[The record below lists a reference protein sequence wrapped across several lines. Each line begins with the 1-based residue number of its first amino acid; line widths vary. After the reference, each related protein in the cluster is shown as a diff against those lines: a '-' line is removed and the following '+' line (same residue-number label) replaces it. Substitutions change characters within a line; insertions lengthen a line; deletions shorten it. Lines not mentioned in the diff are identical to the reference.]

1 MQHKGV
7 IRCDW
12 AAMKPVIIGVSG
24 TQIDAD
30 ERAHIAALNPAGFI
44 LFKHNVQDR
53 DQLRGLTDDLRAISG
68 RGNVPIL
75 IDQEGGRVSRLPAP
89 IWPQFPAAQQFSG
102 LYAVSPISAI
112 EAARVNAQAIAGTL
126 SGLGINV
133 NCMPV
138 LDICH
143 GESGNAITD
152 RALGQCPMQVA
163 ALGRAIID
171 GLAAGGVAAVI
182 KHLPGQ
188 GRAKVDSHAA
198 LPIVDTSADALAAD
212 IAPFAALSTHA
223 KIAMTGHV
231 VYSAWDKEQ
240 PATFSATIIRDII
253 RDQIGFD
260 GLLLSDDLHM
270 DALIGTIS
278 ERANAALIA
287 GCDIAL
293 ACWVRA
299 RELAELGN
307 ALPDM
312 TDAAIAR
319 VHAAIGGSMQNDA
332 TPDIAHLLAKRDAL
346 LGLAA

>member
-1 MQHKGV
+1 
-7 IRCDW
+7 
-12 AAMKPVIIGVSG
+12 MKPVIIGVSG
-24 TQIDAD
+24 TQIDAE

-53 DQLRGLTDDLRAISG
+53 DQLRGLTDELRAISA
-68 RGNVPIL
+68 REYVPIL
-75 IDQEGGRVSRLPAP
+75 IDQEGGRVSRLSAP
-89 IWPQFPAAQQFSG
+89 IWPQFPAAQQFAA

-126 SGLGINV
+126 YDLGINV

-143 GESGNAITD
+143 GEDGNAITD

-171 GLAAGGVAAVI
+171 GLATGGVAAVI

-198 LPIVDTSADALAAD
+198 LPIVDSVADELAAD
-212 IAPFAALSTHA
+212 IAPFAALSAHA

-231 VYSAWDKEQ
+231 VYSAWDAAQ
-240 PATFSATIIRDII
+240 PATFSATIIGNII
-253 RDQIGFD
+253 RDQIGFK

-270 DALIGTIS
+270 DALSGSIS
-278 ERANAALIA
+278 ERADAALSA

-293 ACWVRA
+293 ACWVRGQ
-299 RELAELGN
+299 EMAELGN

-312 TDAAIAR
+312 DDAAIA
-319 VHAAIGGSMQNDA
+319 HMDAAIAGTNHAVIPSDMAQ
-332 TPDIAHLLAKRDAL
+332 LLAKRDTL

>member
-1 MQHKGV
+1 
-7 IRCDW
+7 
-12 AAMKPVIIGVSG
+12 MKPVIIGVSG
-24 TQIDAD
+24 TQIDAE
-30 ERAHIAALNPAGFI
+30 ERAYIAALNPAGFI

-53 DQLRGLTDDLRAISG
+53 DQTRRLTNDLRAISG
-68 RGNVPIL
+68 RDNVPIL

-89 IWPQFPAAQQFSG
+89 VWPQFPAADRFAA
-102 LYAVSPISAI
+102 LYAVSPVSAI
-112 EAARVNAQAIAGTL
+112 EAARVNAQAIGWTL
-126 SGLGINV
+126 SDLGINV

-143 GESGNAITD
+143 GEDGNAITD

-163 ALGRAIID
+163 ALGRAIIN

-198 LPIVDTSADALAAD
+198 LPIVDTSPDALAAD

-231 VYSAWDKEQ
+231 VYTAWDIAQ
-240 PATFSATIIRDII
+240 PATFSTAIIGDII
-253 RDQIGFD
+253 RDQIGFK

-270 DALIGTIS
+270 DALSGSIL
-278 ERANAALIA
+278 ERANATLSA

-293 ACWVRA
+293 ACWVRGQ
-299 RELAELGN
+299 ELAELGN
-307 ALPDM
+307 ALVDM
-312 TDAAIAR
+312 DDAAMAHLDAAFVGIK
-319 VHAAIGGSMQNDA
+319 HAVIPCDMAQ
-332 TPDIAHLLAKRDAL
+332 LLAKRDAL
-346 LGLAA
+346 LSLAA